1 MVHTINFV
9 LTWYQHNRYDAY
21 SNVKSFKLAIQ
32 IVGLGYSFNQIKKWP
47 CICNICMLHIKNV

>member
-32 IVGLGYSFNQIKKWP
+32 IVGLGYSFNQIKK
-47 CICNICMLHIKNV
+47 